1 MSGLFGLGL
10 LCLAVLAIFFGLRR
24 ANELFALSA
33 REGTLTVTRG
43 RLPPALLS
51 DLEDIA
57 ARERLDKAEVRVV
70 SESGVPRLLSSGAG
84 PAFEQAARNVLGRF
98 SVAQIRAGRRRA

>member
-1 MSGLFGLGL
+1 M
-10 LCLAVLAIFFGLRR
+10 LCLALLAIFYGLRR

-33 REGTLTVTRG
+33 QRGKLTVTRG
-43 RLPPALLS
+43 RLPPALFS

-57 ARERLDKAEVRVV
+57 ARERLDQVELRVV
-70 SESGVPRLLSSGAG
+70 SEAGVPRLLSSNAG

-98 SVAQIRAGRRRA
+98 SVAQIRAGRRRPHGLGKRPC